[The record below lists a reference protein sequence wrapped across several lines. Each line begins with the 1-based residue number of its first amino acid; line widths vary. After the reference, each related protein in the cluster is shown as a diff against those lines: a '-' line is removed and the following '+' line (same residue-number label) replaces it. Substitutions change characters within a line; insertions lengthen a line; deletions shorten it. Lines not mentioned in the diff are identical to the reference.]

1 MARGESCWK
10 CERRKA
16 ESMGNDG
23 RLLVVV
29 VVTASIVLV
38 DCDPMATTG
47 EADDASPWVDVT
59 ASKGGARG
67 WNGIFF
73 GVCRSQVLTFRS

>member
-1 MARGESCWK
+1 
-10 CERRKA
+10 
-16 ESMGNDG
+16 MGNDG

-47 EADDASPWVDVT
+47 EADDASPWLGVA
-59 ASKGGARG
+59 ASKSVARG
-67 WNGIFF
+67 CNGIVL
-73 GVCRSQVLTFRS
+73 GVSFASTGIQVVISGLTI